1 MGSKRGKK
9 LSGAVA
15 LALAIALLLAGCT
28 GNNGSNGNEGNE
40 GQASGSPQSSQTG
53 DTAVEQPKEL
63 LEYSFYSA
71 TDAPQSYFGNP
82 SDVITPY
89 VEQKFNIKVK
99 EVMNNQGQSFKQRFN
114 LFIAADNLPDVISAN
129 QTDAV
134 TVASS
139 GRYAEVG
146 ELIKEHMPNLLKY
159 LPEED
164 WKDALY
170 QGRMYSVPSPFI
182 NVGEEQYKDDLYSVP
197 MQNWSWVTRESILKQ
212 LGYTF
217 KPLSQIKQEIND
229 TGKKPTA
236 EDFRIEPEIKTPE
249 DFYNFLLKVKELGLK
264 SGERDVIPLTIP
276 HALQI
281 HLGAMFGVTNA
292 WQFKESNG
300 DVTGWLGSDNAKE
313 YYRFLNKLY
322 KDGLLDKDFSIQ
334 KPEQL
339 QEKIA
344 SGRAA
349 AFMWIPDLNAARTSL
364 KALDP
369 QDELRPMFMPLKEGV
384 EYAGI
389 DHMSPTSFQLFVNK
403 DFKDIP
409 RLLEYFDWFL
419 SDEALELSVWG
430 PEELGLWEMKDGVK
444 VFKDPA
450 LYESLSKGESEK
462 GTPAF
467 DDYTNKGLGN
477 NSTAFRTALTLNG
490 YSPADWRRSYP
501 FEINDEWIYI
511 YANAFA
517 TNPNID
523 FKGLLSQGVD
533 EMTNKVGTWW
543 FGEFSES
550 KSPKLFMAR
559 SDEEFNKNWDSLYEE
574 FLQKTGYE
582 EARNE
587 MKNVFAI
594 RGLGK

>member
-1 MGSKRGKK
+1 MRQRKPQR
-9 LSGAVA
+9 LYRTVA
-15 LALAIALLLAGCT
+15 LVMAIALLLAGCT
-28 GNNGSNGNEGNE
+28 SGNNASKGNKEEGGNVPNAQSGNGG
-40 GQASGSPQSSQTG
+40 A
-53 DTAVEQPKEL
+53 EQKQEL
-63 LEYSFYSA
+63 LQYSFYAA

-82 SDVITPY
+82 NDVITPY
-89 VEQKFNIKVK
+89 VEQKFNVKVK
-99 EVMNNQGQSFKQRFN
+99 EVLNNQGQSFKQRFN
-114 LFIAADNLPDVISAN
+114 LFIAANNLPDVISAN

-146 ELIKEHMPNLLKY
+146 ELIKAHMPNLMKY

-182 NVGEEQYKDDLYSVP
+182 NVGAEQYKDDLYSVP
-197 MQNWSWVTRESILKQ
+197 MQNWSWVTRESILRE

-217 KPLSQIKQEIND
+217 KPLSQIKDEINA
-229 TGKKPTA
+229 TGNKPTA
-236 EDFRIEPEIKTPE
+236 EDFKVQPEIKTPE
-249 DFYNFLLKVKELGLK
+249 DFYNFLVKVKELELK
-264 SGERDVIPLTIP
+264 SGNKDLIPLTIP

-292 WQFKESNG
+292 WQYKESNG
-300 DVTGWLGSDNAKE
+300 DVTGWLGSENAKA
-313 YYRFLNKLY
+313 YYQFLNKLY
-322 KDGLLDKDFSIQ
+322 SEGLLDKDFSIQ

-349 AFMWIPDLNAARTSL
+349 AFMWIPDLNGARTSL

-369 QDELRPMFMPLKEGV
+369 QDELRPMFMPLQDGV

-389 DHMSPTSFQLFVNK
+389 DHMSPTSFQLFINK

-419 SDEALELSVWG
+419 SDEALELNVWG

-444 VFKDPA
+444 VFKDQA
-450 LYESLSKGESEK
+450 LYESLANGESEK

-467 DDYTNKGLGN
+467 DNYSNKGLGG
-477 NSTAFRTALTLNG
+477 NSTAFHTALTLHG

-501 FEINDEWIYI
+501 FEINDDWIYI

-533 EMTNKVGTWW
+533 DTTNKAGTWW
-543 FGEFSES
+543 FGEFSEA
-550 KSPKLFMAR
+550 KSTKLFMAR
-559 SDEEFNKNWDSLYEE
+559 SEEEFNKNWDTLYKE
-574 FLQKTGYE
+574 FLEKTSYE
-582 EARNE
+582 DARND
-587 MKNVFAI
+587 MKTVFET

>member
-1 MGSKRGKK
+1 MVNQKSRKWNAG
-9 LSGAVA
+9 VA
-15 LALAIALLLAGCT
+15 LVLTFALLLAGCAG
-28 GNNGSNGNEGNE
+28 GNNGNGGNDGGASAAPNNSPSGTEGE
-40 GQASGSPQSSQTG
+40 SRQ
-53 DTAVEQPKEL
+53 EL
-63 LEYSFYSA
+63 LEYSFYAA
-71 TDAPQSYFGNP
+71 TDAPQTYFGN
-82 SDVITPY
+82 SNDVITPY

-99 EVMNNQGQSFKQRFN
+99 EVLNNQGQSFKQRFN

-146 ELIKEHMPNLLKY
+146 DLIKEHMPNLMKY

-182 NVGEEQYKDDLYSVP
+182 NVGDEQYKDDLYSVP
-197 MQNWSWVTRESILKQ
+197 MQNWSWVTRESILRQ

-217 KPLSQIKQEIND
+217 KPLSQIKQEINE

-236 EDFRIEPEIKTPE
+236 EDFRIEPEIKTPD
-249 DFYNFLLKVKELGLK
+249 DFYNFLLKVKELELK
-264 SGERDVIPLTIP
+264 SGDRDIIPLTIP

-292 WQFKESNG
+292 WQFKESDG
-300 DVTGWLGSDNAKE
+300 DVTGWFGSDHAKE
-313 YYRFLNKLY
+313 YYQFLNKLY
-322 KDGLLDKDFSIQ
+322 KEGLLDKDFSIQ
-334 KPEQL
+334 KTEQL

-349 AFMWIPDLNAARTSL
+349 AFMWIPDLNGARASL

-369 QDELRPMFMPLKEGV
+369 EDELRPMLMPLKEGM

-419 SDEALELSVWG
+419 SDEALDLSVWG

-444 VFKDPA
+444 VFKDQA

-462 GTPAF
+462 GTLAY
-467 DDYTNKGLGN
+467 DNYSNKGLGN
-477 NSTAFRTALTLNG
+477 SSTAFQTALTLNG

-501 FEINDEWIYI
+501 FEINDDWIYI

-533 EMTNKVGTWW
+533 EMTNKAGTWW

-559 SDEEFNKNWDSLYEE
+559 SEDEFNKNWDALYQE
-574 FLQKTGYE
+574 FLEKSGYE
-582 EARNE
+582 AARDE

-594 RGLGK
+594 KGLGK